1 MEKLDKA
8 YEGFAM
14 LKNIGLPI
22 SEEQISGIYTLES
35 DYLQQEVIPQI
46 KSALEPLVERL
57 MNDFK
62 MEINISKQ
70 DGIDIELLKPKKEED
85 SNINKNSVVSRK
97 RQKKYIVR
105 VIYPDGHAICSKMVW
120 ETLYDVVKYAGVQRV
135 RKLGLWIRGANII
148 SDQVEEDDRY
158 RNSQKEVEP
167 GVYLQTC
174 STTEV
179 KYEQIKEINKQLSL
193 GLKIEK
199 VLI

>member
-8 YEGFAM
+8 YEGMEM
-14 LKNIGLPI
+14 LRNIGLPI
-22 SEEQISGIYTLES
+22 SKDQIKGIYDLEAQ
-35 DYLQQEVIPQI
+35 YLTEEVLP
-46 KSALEPLVERL
+46 KLKEVMDPLVHKV
-57 MNDFK
+57 MNGFK
-62 MEINISKQ
+62 MVVTVGEQEEVNV
-70 DGIDIELLKPKKEED
+70 ELLPPETE
-85 SNINKNSVVSRK
+85 NTVNQRETNSKK
-97 RQKKYIVR
+97 RQKKFIIK
-105 VIYPDGHAICSKMVW
+105 VIYPDGHAVCSRMVW

-135 RKLGLWIRGANII
+135 RKLGLWLRGANII

>member
-8 YEGFAM
+8 YEGMEM
-14 LKNIGLPI
+14 LRNIGLPI
-22 SEEQISGIYTLES
+22 SKDQIKGIYDLEAQ
-35 DYLQQEVIPQI
+35 YLTEEVIPQI
-46 KSALEPLVERL
+46 KEVMEPLVHKV
-57 MNDFK
+57 MNGFK
-62 MEINISKQ
+62 MVVTVGEQEEVNV
-70 DGIDIELLKPKKEED
+70 ELLPPETE
-85 SNINKNSVVSRK
+85 NTVNQRETNSKK
-97 RQKKYIVR
+97 RQKKFIIKI
-105 VIYPDGHAICSKMVW
+105 IYPDGHAVCSRMVW

-135 RKLGLWIRGANII
+135 RKLGLWLRGTNII

-179 KYEQIKEINKQLSL
+179 KYELIKEINKQLSL

>member
-8 YEGFAM
+8 YEGMEM
-14 LKNIGLPI
+14 LRNIGLPI
-22 SEEQISGIYTLES
+22 SKDQIKGIYDLEAQ
-35 DYLQQEVIPQI
+35 YLTEEVIPQL
-46 KSALEPLVERL
+46 KEVMEPLVHKV
-57 MNDFK
+57 MNGFK
-62 MEINISKQ
+62 MVVTVGEQEEVN
-70 DGIDIELLKPKKEED
+70 IELLPPETE
-85 SNINKNSVVSRK
+85 NTVNQRETNSKK
-97 RQKKYIVR
+97 RQKKFVIK
-105 VIYPDGHAICSKMVW
+105 VIYPDGHAVCSRMVW

-135 RKLGLWIRGANII
+135 RKLGLWLRGTNII

-179 KYEQIKEINKQLSL
+179 KYELIKEINKQLSL

>member
-22 SEEQISGIYTLES
+22 SDEQISGIHSLES
-35 DYLQQEVIPQI
+35 EYLQQEVIPQI

-70 DGIDIELLKPKKEED
+70 DGIGIELIKPENND
-85 SNINKNSVVSRK
+85 STSNKNNAASRK
-97 RQKKYIVR
+97 RQKKFIVR

-167 GVYLQTC
+167 GIYLQTC
-174 STTEV
+174 STTDV
-179 KYEQIKEINKQLSL
+179 KYEQIKEINKQLSR

>member
-8 YEGFAM
+8 YEGMEM
-14 LKNIGLPI
+14 LRNIGLPI
-22 SEEQISGIYTLES
+22 SKDQIKGIYDLEAQ
-35 DYLQQEVIPQI
+35 YLTEEVIPQI
-46 KSALEPLVERL
+46 KEVMEPLVHKV
-57 MNDFK
+57 MNGFK
-62 MEINISKQ
+62 MVVTVGEQEEVNV
-70 DGIDIELLKPKKEED
+70 ELLPPETE
-85 SNINKNSVVSRK
+85 NTVNQRETNSKK
-97 RQKKYIVR
+97 RQKKFVIK
-105 VIYPDGHAICSKMVW
+105 VIYPDGHAVCSRMVW

-135 RKLGLWIRGANII
+135 RKLGLWLRGTNII

>member
-14 LKNIGLPI
+14 LKNIGFPI
-22 SEEQISGIYTLES
+22 SDEQISGIHSLES
-35 DYLQQEVIPQI
+35 EYLQQEVIPQI

-70 DGIDIELLKPKKEED
+70 DGIGIELIKPENND
-85 SNINKNSVVSRK
+85 STSNKNNAASRK
-97 RQKKYIVR
+97 WQKKFIVR

-167 GVYLQTC
+167 GIYLQTC
-174 STTEV
+174 STTDV

>member
-14 LKNIGLPI
+14 LKKIGLPI
-22 SEEQISGIYTLES
+22 SDEQISGIHSLES
-35 DYLQQEVIPQI
+35 EYLQQEVIPQI

-70 DGIDIELLKPKKEED
+70 DGIGIELIKPENND
-85 SNINKNSVVSRK
+85 STSNQNNAASRK
-97 RQKKYIVR
+97 RQKKFIVR

-167 GVYLQTC
+167 GIYLQTC
-174 STTEV
+174 STTDV

>member
-22 SEEQISGIYTLES
+22 SDEQISGIHSLES
-35 DYLQQEVIPQI
+35 EYLQQEVIPQI

-62 MEINISKQ
+62 MERNISKQ
-70 DGIDIELLKPKKEED
+70 EGIGIELIKPENNDSTSKK
-85 SNINKNSVVSRK
+85 NNAASRK
-97 RQKKYIVR
+97 RQKKFIVR

-167 GVYLQTC
+167 GIYLQTC

>member
-8 YEGFAM
+8 YEGMEM
-14 LKNIGLPI
+14 LRNIGLPI
-22 SEEQISGIYTLES
+22 SKDQIKGIYDLEAQ
-35 DYLQQEVIPQI
+35 YLTEEVIPQI
-46 KSALEPLVERL
+46 KEVMEPLANKV
-57 MNDFK
+57 MNGFK
-62 MEINISKQ
+62 MVVTVGEQEEVN
-70 DGIDIELLKPKKEED
+70 IELLPPETE
-85 SNINKNSVVSRK
+85 NTVNQWETNSKK
-97 RQKKYIVR
+97 RQKKFVIK
-105 VIYPDGHAICSKMVW
+105 VIYPDGHAVCSRMVW

-135 RKLGLWIRGANII
+135 RKLGLWLRGTNII